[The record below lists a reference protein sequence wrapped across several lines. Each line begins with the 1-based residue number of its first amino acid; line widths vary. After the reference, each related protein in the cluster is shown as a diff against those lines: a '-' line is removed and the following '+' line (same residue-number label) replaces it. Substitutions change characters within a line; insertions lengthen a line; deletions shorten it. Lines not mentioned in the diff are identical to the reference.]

1 MNGGLALAKEIQS
14 AYEKNQSRQV
24 VIYGETGVG
33 KSVYAIKVL
42 KQLYDDPQHPEE
54 WKQYIVFTPE
64 QFITLVTK
72 LLREKRR
79 AKCIV
84 WDDAGYWLF
93 ALDWNDPK
101 VKAAMKMFQVSR
113 TVTAAIIF
121 TTPAVQ
127 MIIKK
132 IQAFEGIRIGK
143 VMKRTSGDSN
153 LRLCKVYRNTIAAF
167 GKRYVKQKYEDDFS
181 VMLPDGDYNWY
192 APIRER
198 YLEDATELMKKAY
211 GIKEDTISS

>member
-1 MNGGLALAKEIQS
+1 MLALAKEIAE
-14 AYEKNQSRQV
+14 AYGKNQSRQII
-24 VIYGETGVG
+24 IYGETGVG
-33 KSVYAIKVL
+33 KSVYAIKIL
-42 KQLYDDPQHPEE
+42 KQLYNDQKYPEE
-54 WKQYIVFTPE
+54 WKSYIVFTPE

-72 LLREKRR
+72 LLREGRR

-127 MIIKK
+127 MILKK
-132 IQAFEGIRIGK
+132 IQSFEGVRIGK
-143 VMKRTSGDSN
+143 VMKRTKGGN

-167 GKRYVKQKYEDDFS
+167 GKRYVKQKYEDQFS
-181 VMLPDGDYNWY
+181 VMLPDQDFHWY
-192 APIRER
+192 SPIREK
-198 YLEDATELMKKAY
+198 YLEDAMALMKKAY
-211 GIKEDTISS
+211 GIQDAEMPA